1 MTTEYLDYRAELP
14 IRGHYDAIV
23 CGGGPAGIG
32 AAIAA
37 AERGAKTLLIERF
50 GFLGGM
56 ATAGYVDPMSEFA
69 YNGRRITGGI
79 PWRFATELV
88 AAGVA
93 DFVLGLV
100 VFGLVRWLVH
110 KFVSFLV
117 PQPTNALLGALSGL
131 VKSVAAC
138 FLLSGIGFMRPGTYA
153 RGWLAQRSQI
163 IHTFAEWADSYFA
176 NRSEA
181 SSGTEE

>member
-1 MTTEYLDYRAELP
+1 MTEFTVIDLVLM
-14 IRGHYDAIV
+14 
-23 CGGGPAGIG
+23 GGAALLVGIG
-32 AAIAA
+32 LYRGLSGELGSFAAFVAA
-37 AERGAKTLLIERF
+37 LAAGACLYGVAHALVRAC
-50 GFLGGM
+50 GFNKGDV
-56 ATAGYVDPMSEFA
+56 A
-69 YNGRRITGGI
+69 
-79 PWRFATELV
+79 ELV

-153 RGWLAQRSQI
+153 QGWLAQRSQI